1 MKALALDYR
10 GILIHADRAAWFNA
24 IANTPNFLYIQ
35 VNKVV

>member
-24 IANTPNFLYIQ
+24 TEIAAMFEAPH
-35 VNKVV
+35 